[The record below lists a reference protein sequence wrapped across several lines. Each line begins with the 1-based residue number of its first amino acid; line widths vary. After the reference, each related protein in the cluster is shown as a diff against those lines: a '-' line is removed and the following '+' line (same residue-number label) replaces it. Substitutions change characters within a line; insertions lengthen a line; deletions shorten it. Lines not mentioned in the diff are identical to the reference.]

1 MLLVHGTWSEWG
13 ADIVI
18 EEKPSEV
25 DGIGA
30 SGKGRPKKRLRDK
43 GLLAEESHPWRRE
56 AERSI
61 AQY

>member
-1 MLLVHGTWSEWG
+1 MLLVHGTWSEWD

-30 SGKGRPKKRLRDK
+30 SGKDVPKRGCGTK
-43 GLLAEESHPWRRE
+43 AF
-56 AERSI
+56 
-61 AQY
+61 